1 MPPKTSRSETLI
13 LNKLFK
19 TTLNILIINDD
30 FVRDYT
36 KLLLRI
42 IIYFDQQNSHMS
54 QGVAKTFVQLITT
67 LLERS
72 GGEGKK
78 DLILESVKEVLQE
91 KDFKI
96 EKVSDLVGFFDTK
109 GLLKEGLVYIL
120 PEFEQWKECL
130 TILANKVGKQNSD
143 LADAMRNAIEWVV
156 KQDII
161 EELVLEQKEVE
172 KRLNT
177 LRRAKHKLPDI
188 KLSNEEYI
196 DEEQENEEQVKEEL
210 ELDNAC
216 NLIGRVANF
225 IHDKS
230 TTDDILGLI
239 SNTTAAINSL
249 PDEFKVEKTI
259 MLSDLKF
266 QQALLKRKEFSITSK
281 EDVEQKKSIYQDAKK
296 LFTESYKI
304 SAEIINELISN
315 EEMSNSELLT
325 SGLLQQAGIILEEKK
340 LDDTMSRFT
349 HRIERQFEQSLEMRE
364 EAKKSM
370 ENKGKEW
377 FGRLKKVV
385 KICLKN
391 LWNILYYMK
400 NTK

>member
-1 MPPKTSRSETLI
+1 M
-13 LNKLFK
+13 
-19 TTLNILIINDD
+19 
-30 FVRDYT
+30 
-36 KLLLRI
+36 
-42 IIYFDQQNSHMS
+42 
-54 QGVAKTFVQLITT
+54 
-67 LLERS
+67 
-72 GGEGKK
+72 
-78 DLILESVKEVLQE
+78 
-91 KDFKI
+91 
-96 EKVSDLVGFFDTK
+96 
-109 GLLKEGLVYIL
+109 
-120 PEFEQWKECL
+120 
-130 TILANKVGKQNSD
+130 
-143 LADAMRNAIEWVV
+143 
-156 KQDII
+156 
-161 EELVLEQKEVE
+161 
-172 KRLNT
+172 
-177 LRRAKHKLPDI
+177 
-188 KLSNEEYI
+188 
-196 DEEQENEEQVKEEL
+196 
-210 ELDNAC
+210 
-216 NLIGRVANF
+216 
-225 IHDKS
+225 
-230 TTDDILGLI
+230 GLI

>member
-120 PEFEQWKECL
+120 PEFEQ
-130 TILANKVGKQNSD
+130 
-143 LADAMRNAIEWVV
+143 
-156 KQDII
+156 
-161 EELVLEQKEVE
+161 
-172 KRLNT
+172 
-177 LRRAKHKLPDI
+177 
-188 KLSNEEYI
+188 
-196 DEEQENEEQVKEEL
+196 
-210 ELDNAC
+210 
-216 NLIGRVANF
+216 
-225 IHDKS
+225 
-230 TTDDILGLI
+230 
-239 SNTTAAINSL
+239 
-249 PDEFKVEKTI
+249 
-259 MLSDLKF
+259 
-266 QQALLKRKEFSITSK
+266 
-281 EDVEQKKSIYQDAKK
+281 
-296 LFTESYKI
+296 
-304 SAEIINELISN
+304 
-315 EEMSNSELLT
+315 
-325 SGLLQQAGIILEEKK
+325 
-340 LDDTMSRFT
+340 
-349 HRIERQFEQSLEMRE
+349 
-364 EAKKSM
+364 
-370 ENKGKEW
+370 
-377 FGRLKKVV
+377 
-385 KICLKN
+385 
-391 LWNILYYMK
+391 
-400 NTK
+400 